1 MTTETVTAKPQKPPT
16 PEKPASDAI
25 PVKLVRFVAP
35 TDVPG
40 QDVATNLKTHGE
52 ANRRSWTIH
61 YLPSQRHFRIVYCDP
76 NTRDGKGVELTAF
89 VHETRVSIW
98 ERAE

>member
-1 MTTETVTAKPQKPPT
+1 MSTKKSPPT
-16 PEKPASDAI
+16 LPTGDAI

-40 QDVATNLKTHGE
+40 QDVANSLKTHGE

-76 NTRDGKGVELTAF
+76 NTRGGEGVELTAF

-98 ERAE
+98 ERAEQ